1 MKEYRNTYSTVEPQS
16 IEFTETKVFVANN
29 VHQINTIDERDRE
42 VTYYVYDLIEYNT
55 QEYFQEIVYKQNELQ
70 EELQAAKILL
80 GVE

>member
-1 MKEYRNTYSTVEPQS
+1 MKEYRNTYSTVELQS